1 VERGEWGRR
10 VLVAAVERLRRQLAP
25 GLSLLDC
32 TCSRRGEWWT
42 VRLCCRLDSRAE
54 PPAAGRLLRGCG
66 HARLPRALLP
76 GDPRL
81 GRRLQ
86 LALAAALAE
95 VAQESGL
102 GLRICR
108 WAVRPGSSSGRGGS
122 AGAGRSGTG
131 AGRD

>member
-1 VERGEWGRR
+1 MERGEWGRL
-10 VLVAAVERLRRQLAP
+10 VLAAAAERLRRRLGP
-25 GLSLLDC
+25 GLRLVDC

-42 VRLCCRLDSRAE
+42 VRLRCREAGRGE
-54 PPAAGRLLRGCG
+54 PPSGGRLLHGRG
-66 HARLPRALLP
+66 HACLPRSLLP

-102 GLRICR
+102 GLRACR
-108 WAVRPGSSSGRGGS
+108 WAIRRESACGRGPG
-122 AGAGRSGTG
+122 ADAGRRRT
-131 AGRD
+131 